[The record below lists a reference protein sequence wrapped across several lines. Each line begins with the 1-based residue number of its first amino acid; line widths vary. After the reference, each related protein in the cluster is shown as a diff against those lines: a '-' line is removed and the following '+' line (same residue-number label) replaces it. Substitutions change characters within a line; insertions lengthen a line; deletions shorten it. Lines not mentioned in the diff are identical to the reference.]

1 MNFFDTLAQTFAN
14 KPIDWDKL
22 EEVLIRADLGVPMTT
37 RIISTLQ
44 EREAWS
50 LTGIN
55 DVVKVARD
63 EVLRVLPTASKPIE
77 PLPDKPK
84 AILIAGVNGTGKTI
98 STAKL
103 AHFLQLATG
112 RVRPTGGQDRPAS
125 RPEGSRLGQSA
136 GSPSSFDRG
145 DHALDVTADEG
156 AARPGQIRRHSVLL
170 AAADTFRAAAIEQL
184 GIWAER
190 LGVEMIRSQYNADS
204 AALCYE
210 AYQAAEKRKIEF
222 LICDTA
228 GRLHTKSNLMAE
240 LQKVKRSLAKL
251 DPNAPHEILLVVD
264 ATTGS
269 NALNQA
275 REFHNA
281 IGLTGLIV
289 TKLDGSGKGG
299 VVVAIADELKVPT
312 RFVGTGEKIDDF
324 ALFDAREFVAK
335 ML

>member
-1 MNFFDTLAQTFAN
+1 MKFLRSVVESFAN
-14 KPIDWDKL
+14 KPIDWDEL
-22 EEVLIRADLGVPMTT
+22 EEALIRADLGVPMMS
-37 RIISTLQ
+37 RIIKKLQ

-50 LTGIN
+50 LMGIN
-55 DVVKVARD
+55 DVVKVAG
-63 EVLRVLPTASKPIE
+63 EEISRVLATVSEPIR

-84 AILIAGVNGTGKTI
+84 VILIVGVNGTGKTT

-103 AHFLQLATG
+103 AHYFQKN
-112 RVRPTGGQDRPAS
+112 RYR
-125 RPEGSRLGQSA
+125 
-136 GSPSSFDRG
+136 
-145 DHALDVTADEG
+145 
-156 AARPGQIRRHSVLL
+156 VLL

-190 LGVEMIRSQYNADS
+190 LGVEMIHGQYNTDP

-222 LICDTA
+222 LLCDTA
-228 GRLHTKSNLMAE
+228 GRLHTKTNLMAE
-240 LQKVKRSLAKL
+240 LQKVKRTLAKR
-251 DPNAPHEILLVVD
+251 DTDAPHETLLVID

-269 NALNQA
+269 NALSQA

-281 IGLTGLIV
+281 MGLTGLIV

-299 VVVAIADELKVPT
+299 IVVAIQDELGIPT

-324 ALFDAREFVAK
+324 ALFDGREFVAK